1 MIAVAEHGTGSETR
15 ARLPAVDGAG
25 AKPGKDLDFARL
37 YDLWW
42 GDVARWARALGGP
55 SADVDDLAQE
65 VFVVVNR
72 KLARFD
78 GRDTRSWLYR
88 ITARTVSDYRRRAW
102 FRRVV
107 LRARDVA
114 LESLPEQRGTPAE
127 LLERKE
133 REQLVYRLLE
143 RMSEKRRTAFV
154 LFEIEGYSGEEIAEL
169 EGVPLATVWTRLH
182 HARKNFLALVAAN
195 GEL

>member
-1 MIAVAEHGTGSETR
+1 MTEH
-15 ARLPAVDGAG
+15 AAG
-25 AKPGKDLDFARL
+25 ATAEPLAFDDVYERWF
-37 YDLWW
+37 DQ
-42 GDVARWARALGGP
+42 VARWARALGGP

-72 KLARFD
+72 KLERFD
-78 GRDTRSWLYR
+78 GRDPRSWLYR